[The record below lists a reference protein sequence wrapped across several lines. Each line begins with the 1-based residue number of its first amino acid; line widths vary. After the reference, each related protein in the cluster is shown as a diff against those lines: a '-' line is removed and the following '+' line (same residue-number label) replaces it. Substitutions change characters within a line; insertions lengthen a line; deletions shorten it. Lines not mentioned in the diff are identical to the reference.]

1 MGVWRLVLAIL
12 GVLVVLY
19 GIVNLFVHVPGQLLL
34 WVALWLVAAVIIH
47 HGVLSPL
54 VIALS
59 TLLRRAVP
67 DRGRRYLQ
75 AALLTAM
82 PVTVIAIPM
91 IYRQGSQPPSKA
103 LLLQNFAANLG
114 LLLGIIAGLCLVGYA
129 IRVARDRNPPP
140 PSHGNGSATTNIR
153 PDSMS

>member
-1 MGVWRLVLAIL
+1 MGLWRLVLGIL

-19 GIVNLFVHVPGQLLL
+19 GIVNLLIHIPGQLLL
-34 WVALWLVAAVIIH
+34 WVAVWLVAAVVIH

-54 VIALS
+54 VVAVS
-59 TLLRRAVP
+59 ALLRRVIP

-75 AALLTAM
+75 AALLAAM

-103 LLLQNFAANLG
+103 LLLQNFTANLG
-114 LLLGIIAGLCLVGYA
+114 LLLGLIAGLCLVGYA
-129 IRVARDRNPPP
+129 IRVARDRSPAPGRTP
-140 PSHGNGSATTNIR
+140 TP
-153 PDSMS
+153 